1 MTNTRHVHLLHN
13 PKAGDQDHL
22 KDELIHTIQSYGFT
36 CQYASIKEKGWNR
49 FKDDTALVVIA
60 GGDGTVREVMKKLL
74 DRRILDKRLTVAL
87 LPSGTANNFAKTL
100 GISTDLADFE
110 RCIIAWKPKKIDVGA
125 VTNLRK
131 AYFFLEGLGCGL
143 IPKLIKRMEDAKS
156 PKTETADQELRVAL
170 EELVDIAKQ
179 YSPKR
184 AKITIDGRVYE
195 DDYLLVEVLNIKSVG
210 PNLILA
216 PKANPTD
223 GKFEIVLLKGSDRT
237 KFVRYLQRSLTHPA
251 DDIEGEVPW
260 KIIKAARDI
269 AIQCENR
276 LIHVDDELV
285 ALKKGKVINIE
296 VRSGIMDFI
305 T

>member
-1 MTNTRHVHLLHN
+1 
-13 PKAGDQDHL
+13 
-22 KDELIHTIQSYGFT
+22 
-36 CQYASIKEKGWNR
+36 
-49 FKDDTALVVIA
+49 
-60 GGDGTVREVMKKLL
+60 
-74 DRRILDKRLTVAL
+74 
-87 LPSGTANNFAKTL
+87 
-100 GISTDLADFE
+100 
-110 RCIIAWKPKKIDVGA
+110 
-125 VTNLRK
+125 
-131 AYFFLEGLGCGL
+131 
-143 IPKLIKRMEDAKS
+143 KS
-156 PKTETADQELRVAL
+156 SKTETADQELRVAL

-216 PKANPTD
+216 LKANPTD

-285 ALKKGKVINIE
+285 ALKKGKVINI
-296 VRSGIMDFI
+296 
-305 T
+305 